1 MSNDWRQFKI
11 DTSDIVPKDQDDC
24 FISPEDPMWDHV
36 GASKIKSV
44 APQIMTKFDNS
55 GNEKAR
61 IMREQNIKPGTEAWF
76 KLWFSPKK

>member
-1 MSNDWRQFKI
+1 MSNSWRQFKI

-24 FISPEDPMWDHV
+24 FIPPEDPMWDHV

-76 KLWFSPKK
+76 KLWFSKPN